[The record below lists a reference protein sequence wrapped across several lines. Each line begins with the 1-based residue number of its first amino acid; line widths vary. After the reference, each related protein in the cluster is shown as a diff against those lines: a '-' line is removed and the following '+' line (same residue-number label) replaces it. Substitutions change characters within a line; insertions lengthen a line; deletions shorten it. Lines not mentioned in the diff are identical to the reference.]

1 MHLLKLLATKGYK
14 ISKEKLQF
22 IETEAGYLVHLISAQ
37 ELYLDPYKLRG
48 ILSFP
53 KSKTKCQLQ
62 AFLGLAELLSQLDSK
77 LLLDGT
83 TPICPIKNH

>member
-48 ILSFP
+48 ILSFLNLKP
-53 KSKTKCQLQ
+53 NANYGL
-62 AFLGLAELLSQLDSK
+62 FLG
-77 LLLDGT
+77 
-83 TPICPIKNH
+83 